1 MSDNPENPVSSQS
14 SSPSWRTLTTASLF
28 KFIVHGGI
36 RRWTIGI
43 LSLALAALALMPLVR
58 GLAFQVLVVPIL
70 YFLWLL
76 RLLLEG
82 IPQLFFWVLAVV
94 FFIRIVYPSLW
105 SGKPSSPPRQILI
118 GRPPEGRV
126 AIWLRRLTLGGAG
139 HYSKWALASH
149 MAMLATNTL
158 SYQSRITLREVRE
171 RLQNG
176 EYNLSPEAAAYLQ
189 SGMLSRPLSRP
200 TRWTRLLQRLGLR
213 KSRDRQPTLADLE
226 PLLQFLEDEMEVGHD
241 IENP

>member
-1 MSDNPENPVSSQS
+1 M
-14 SSPSWRTLTTASLF
+14 TASRLEY
-28 KFIVHGGI
+28 ILQGGI

-43 LSLALAALALMPLVR
+43 LLLALAALALMPLVR

-82 IPQLFFWVLAVV
+82 IPQLFFWVLAVL

-105 SGKPSSPPRQILI
+105 SGKPFSPPRQILKC
-118 GRPPEGRV
+118 RPPDGRV
-126 AIWLRRLTLGGAG
+126 AIWLRRLTLAGAG
-139 HYSKWALASH
+139 HYSKWSLASH
-149 MAMLATNTL
+149 MAMLATDTL
-158 SYQSRITLREVRE
+158 SCRSRITPREARE

-176 EYNLSPEAAAYLQ
+176 GYNLSPEAAAYLQ

-200 TRWTRLLQRLGLR
+200 TLWTRLLRLLGLR
-213 KSRDRQPTLADLE
+213 QDRDGQPTLADLE